1 MEAFVLHNI
10 TTFTY
15 FGIFTF
21 LMLTVFG
28 FPFPED
34 AVLLLSGAILSR
46 GIIRPMPT
54 LSVAYFGVVTGDMM
68 LYFIGRRYGILV
80 VTHRAFRSILNEAR
94 IDRARRWFHKWG
106 NSLVFFG
113 RHLVG
118 VRAQVFLCAGIFR
131 VSAGRVLLYDSISA
145 LLGVPFMI
153 FLGYC
158 FGENFHRLKDTVSLW
173 QWTAVIIVMAAA
185 ALYFI
190 FRRIRR
196 NRNAQNG

>member
-1 MEAFVLHNI
+1 MEVFVLHNI

-15 FGIFTF
+15 LGIFAF

-34 AVLLLSGAILSR
+34 AVLLLSGAVLSR
-46 GIIRPMPT
+46 GVIRPMPT
-54 LSVAYFGVVTGDMM
+54 LYVAYLGVVTGDMI
-68 LYFIGRRYGILV
+68 LYFIGRRYGVLV
-80 VTHRAFRSILNEAR
+80 VTHRAFRRIVNEAR
-94 IDRARRWFHKWG
+94 IERARTWFHKWG

-131 VSAGRVLLYDSISA
+131 VSAGRVLLYDSASA
-145 LLGVPFMI
+145 LIGVPLMI
-153 FLGYC
+153 YLGYC
-158 FGENFHRLKDTVSLW
+158 FGENFHWLKDKVVFW

-185 ALYFI
+185 GLYFV
-190 FRRIRR
+190 FRRVRR
-196 NRNAQNG
+196 NHHA

>member
-10 TTFTY
+10 ATFTY
-15 FGIFTF
+15 FGIFAF
-21 LMLTVFG
+21 LILTVFG

-34 AVLLLSGAILSR
+34 AVLLLSGAVLSR

-54 LSVAYFGVVTGDMM
+54 LSVAYFGVVTGDMI
-68 LYFIGRRYGILV
+68 LYFVGRRYGVLV
-80 VTHRAFRSILNEAR
+80 VTHRAFRRILSDAR

-131 VSAGRVLLYDSISA
+131 VSAGRVLLYDCLSA
-145 LLGVPFMI
+145 LIGVPLMI
-153 FLGYC
+153 FLGYY
-158 FGENFHRLKDTVSLW
+158 FGENFHRLKDTVSFW
-173 QWTAVIIVMAAA
+173 QWTAVAAA
-185 ALYFI
+185 IAAFAAYFI
-190 FRRIRR
+190 IRHIRR
-196 NRNAQNG
+196 RKSAQN